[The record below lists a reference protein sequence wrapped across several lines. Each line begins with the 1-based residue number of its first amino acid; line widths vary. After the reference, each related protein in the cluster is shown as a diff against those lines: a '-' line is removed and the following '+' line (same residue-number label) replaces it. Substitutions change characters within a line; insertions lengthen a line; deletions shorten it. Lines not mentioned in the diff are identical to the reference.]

1 MDYIDDHFAKI
12 LRELT
17 HEKLIYP
24 VHQQGQSYS
33 IEFGNFEY
41 HFQDQDCQLEHLD
54 IDASSIEK
62 FNHGQLQSLDAIQL
76 IIDLYPL
83 LGVSEKMLPI
93 YLGEGND
100 RYLAQQSIFQ

>member
-1 MDYIDDHFAKI
+1 MDYIDYHSAKI
-12 LRELT
+12 LRELS

-24 VHQQGQSYS
+24 VHQQGQSFS
-33 IEFGNFEY
+33 IEIGNFEY

-83 LGVSEKMLPI
+83 LGISEKMLPI